1 MLSPEYFG
9 FRWSWYRPILNR
21 GEDPTSR
28 CRVDVRR
35 LPLRIPGPDA
45 REYVPYAVHSALLQ
59 VFSGSIRRLYDYSIT
74 YMIEGKKVSAH
85 QLPQMNPVGRALA
98 KHLRTRYP
106 HLPPMLLH
114 HWCGDEHGALALFQA
129 LQNMWK
135 QSWKQDQA
143 DTAPW
148 VPAVNILVLKLIR
161 EAIGRLPNEQAAHA
175 DHVMV
180 CMVGG
185 LYEYALQNFLKQ
197 HVDGAVEVTR
207 IATYEAMTIPAT
219 PISFLYRQ
227 PDDSLLGE
235 DRFVVMAYGL
245 EADIIPRMRALRE
258 KVGTKNEAGILPLL
272 AKDRMGEHM
281 LKRSWTRLALWSM
294 AEKSGQ
300 GMWMHWVRDAKALD
314 QLIARPETLPD
325 AVKRQIPPLAGQ
337 YPVATWLNESIF
349 GKGVKKAGT
358 PWLHD
363 DHVLMA
369 FRVFEE
375 DVRIEVARRKMEV
388 LWSDQRADLAGK
400 ARGAESDKLLEAA
413 YEAGKLVYFQPD
425 TVKSL
430 HGGGESLAT
439 KQGALRVKWSEY
451 LASLMSQPEFQKFL
465 DKQFLPGVL
474 KLMSGRREAFLDN
487 YSASGCMVRGSVPE
501 LLQVGIELR
510 RQLLDWFLEQSSSE
524 GSEMPPVSMCLTM
537 MGDWS
542 FVRFEDKERGAV
554 NFAFGL
560 AVAQA
565 DSGVSRDSGVGR
577 LIELRDRKAGQK
589 GAGNVRVEAVDVGGG
604 QPISLLYNHGFA
616 LTAPAV
622 AEISS
627 AFRNRAKV
635 REFRVARGDAQAVLS
650 EYRLSGDLHLVC
662 ILPHGEDARMMTFM
676 RVGKPALAG
685 VDVDM
690 YELLDFHSQAARLI
704 ETKGLES
711 WG

>member
-28 CRVDVRR
+28 CKVDVRR
-35 LPLRIPGPDA
+35 LPLRIPGEDA
-45 REYVPYAVHSALLQ
+45 REYVPYAVSSAQLQ
-59 VFSGSIRRLYDYSIT
+59 VFSSSIKRLYDYSIT

-85 QLPQMNPVGRALA
+85 QLPQMNAVGRALA

-106 HLPPMLLH
+106 HLPPTLLH
-114 HWCGDEHGALALFQA
+114 HWCGDENGALALFQA

-148 VPAVNILVLKLIR
+148 VPAVNVLVLKLIR
-161 EAIGRLPNEQAAHA
+161 EAIGRLPGEHAAHT

-180 CMVGG
+180 CVVGG

-258 KVGTKNEAGILPLL
+258 KVGAKNEAGILPLL

-300 GMWMHWVRDAKALD
+300 GLWMHWVRDAKALD

-325 AVKRQIPPLAGQ
+325 AVKRQVTPLADK
-337 YPVATWLNESIF
+337 YPVAAWLHECIF
-349 GKGVKKAGT
+349 GKGVQKAGT
-358 PWLHD
+358 PWLRD
-363 DHVLMA
+363 DQVLMA

-375 DVRIEVARRKMEV
+375 DVKVEVARRKMEI
-388 LWSDQRADLAGK
+388 LWSDQREQLAGK
-400 ARGAESDKLLEAA
+400 ARGAESDKALEAA
-413 YEAGKLVYFQPD
+413 YEEGKLVYFQQD

-430 HGGGESLAT
+430 HGGGASLAT
-439 KQGALRVKWSEY
+439 KQGALRIDWSEY
-451 LASLMSQPEFQKFL
+451 LAVLMSKGNFEKFL
-465 DKQFLPGVL
+465 EKQFLPGVL
-474 KLMSGRREAFLDN
+474 KLLSDRREVFLDG
-487 YSASGCMVRGSVPE
+487 YSASGCMLRGSIPE
-501 LLQVGIELR
+501 LMKVGIELR
-510 RQLLDWFLEQSSSE
+510 KWLLEWFAELTE
-524 GSEMPPVSMCLTM
+524 GNGEEMPPVSMCQAM

-542 FVRFEDKERGAV
+542 FARVESKERGNV

-565 DSGVSRDSGVGR
+565 DAGVSRDSGVGR
-577 LIELRDRKAGQK
+577 LIAEREKKAGLK
-589 GAGNVRVEAVDVGGG
+589 GLGNVRVE
-604 QPISLLYNHGFA
+604 PIDGNSGIQLLYNHGYA
-616 LTAPAV
+616 LTAPVV
-622 AEISS
+622 AEISA

-635 REFRVARGDAQAVLS
+635 REFRVAKADAEAVLS
-650 EYRLSGDLHLVC
+650 DFRLLGDLHMIC
-662 ILPHGEDARMMTFM
+662 ILPQGEDAQMMTFV

-685 VDVDM
+685 VDIDM
-690 YELLDFHSQAARLI
+690 YELLDPHSHAARLI
-704 ETKGLES
+704 ETKGLEQ